1 MLNERN
7 ETNIEDGSTSNSNGI
22 NVTVNKSI
30 KTNITNSQETTTKNA
45 INKYNTLSKEEKQQK
60 LDEINQHY
68 QNLSGNDKKAFKNKL
83 KMIGTQAFGAGMIG
97 VGAKITVSS
106 SVTTG
111 VNAASTAGTEAIEM
125 TPLLSASTTE
135 GLAAAETITV
145 EASAATALSLET
157 LGLSLVI
164 AGLAI
169 AITGILWW
177 INSDHTTVKHES
189 HNQYNEI
196 EKYYKFL
203 ARDQLK
209 LDININEW
217 NKIKQIYQE
226 NSNNYQKFKNKIKSE
241 ITNFHREDH
250 SGWGGSITNH
260 DIDYLINILYNHF
273 Q

>member
-1 MLNERN
+1 M
-7 ETNIEDGSTSNSNGI
+7 
-22 NVTVNKSI
+22 
-30 KTNITNSQETTTKNA
+30 
-45 INKYNTLSKEEKQQK
+45 
-60 LDEINQHY
+60 
-68 QNLSGNDKKAFKNKL
+68 
-83 KMIGTQAFGAGMIG
+83 
-97 VGAKITVSS
+97 
-106 SVTTG
+106 
-111 VNAASTAGTEAIEM
+111 
-125 TPLLSASTTE
+125 
-135 GLAAAETITV
+135 
-145 EASAATALSLET
+145 
-157 LGLSLVI
+157 VI

-273 Q
+273 QEINNHFLSNPNHGWKIITNTVGSYFIIEDE